1 MRHQLCPLKAG
12 PTQLNLQMLNI
23 AHYRSCDQTPQ
34 LVLDHLCETA
44 ELCSRFTA
52 KIGLPISGY
61 LLGLLH
67 DLGKY
72 SGAFQKF
79 IYAATGLDG
88 DQAQKDAENMAAHER
103 DHATAGAQYLWG
115 KISQNTPATTK
126 IHIQALC
133 ATLISH
139 HSRSGILDF
148 INLQGASPFLT
159 RIQKQDHKSH
169 LGESLSKADPSIV
182 DKIEQILADLQCH
195 SEGKQRIS
203 AIRKDLGHELF
214 PFHLALYT
222 RFLFSCLLDA
232 DRINTIDFEDPSKA
246 AMRNLTS
253 PSDWSD
259 LLESYENC
267 IKKFSANSCINQ
279 IRADI
284 SEDCRKASDH
294 PERILT
300 LPVPTGG
307 GKTLASLRF
316 ALHRAASDNTH
327 PVDRIIYILP
337 YTTIIEQNADEVRK
351 ILGGKAVLE
360 HHSNLSDDKDTKIN
374 RVLSENWDAPVIFT
388 TMVQFL
394 DALYSSGTK
403 AARRMHQ
410 MGNAILIFDEIQCL
424 PIKTVHLFNNALN
437 FLTTQANSTAV
448 LCTATMPLLEKVAQN
463 FGHLRIPENSCII
476 TNKRTL
482 SQNLRRTEIIDRIRN
497 EKWSCE
503 EIVNLALEQQNA
515 HQSVLIVCN
524 TKDSAKSLFDRI
536 KSVSQH
542 PVVHLSTNMCPAHRQ
557 HKISLIRQTIDPKN
571 PKPLICVSTQLIEAG
586 VDLDFGC
593 VIRSLA
599 GLDSIIQAAGRCNR
613 HGHHKELKPVFIL
626 NFSEESLPEGL
637 AEIKVGQEV
646 ATRVFREYRDDPKRF
661 DNSLL
666 SEAAMALFYKYYFY
680 DRAPL
685 MTYPVKARPKPDFQK
700 TEVSQSTTLIELLGT
715 NGLSHRECSERGPDK
730 SPLMLSLQQAHS
742 TAAEAFRVIDAPT
755 QGILVPYKS
764 GTKDGS
770 KLISKLAACYENESI
785 PLPEKIKL
793 HKQAQKFTVNAFPH
807 IIKKLSESRAISEIY
822 PDSGIFE
829 LAPAH
834 YSEEYGITL
843 ESLSEANYV
852 VN

>member
-1 MRHQLCPLKAG
+1 MLK
-12 PTQLNLQMLNI
+12 I
-23 AHYRSCDQTPQ
+23 AHYRSNDQTPQ
-34 LVLDHLCETA
+34 SVLDHLCETA

-52 KIGLPISGY
+52 KIGLPISGQ

-79 IYAATGLDG
+79 IYAATGLAG
-88 DQAQKDAENMAAHER
+88 EQAQKDAENMPAHER
-103 DHATAGAQYLWG
+103 DHATAGAQYLWN
-115 KISQNTPATTK
+115 KISKNTPVTTK

-133 ATLISH
+133 AALISH

-159 RIQKQDHKSH
+159 RIQKQDHLSH
-169 LGESLSKADPSIV
+169 LSESLSEAAHSI
-182 DKIEQILADLQCH
+182 ITQIDQALAELELH

-203 AIRKDLGHELF
+203 AIHKDLGKELF
-214 PFHLALYT
+214 HFHLALYT

-232 DRINTIDFEDPSKA
+232 DRINTIDFEDPNKA

-253 PSDWSD
+253 PPDWSV
-259 LLESYENC
+259 LLGQFENH
-267 IKKFSANSCINQ
+267 IKKFLVDSDINQ
-279 IRADI
+279 IRAEI
-284 SEDCRKASDH
+284 SEDCRKASDR

-316 ALHRAASDNTH
+316 ALHRAASGNSH

-337 YTTIIEQNADEVRK
+337 YTTIIEQNAHEVRE
-351 ILGGKAVLE
+351 ILGKSAVLE
-360 HHSNLSDDKDTKIN
+360 HHSNLSDDKDTKAN
-374 RVLSENWDAPVIFT
+374 RVLSENWDAPVVFT

-394 DALYSSGTK
+394 DALYSAGTK

-437 FLTTQANSTAV
+437 FLTTQVNSTAV
-448 LCTATMPLLEKVAQN
+448 LCTATMPLLEKVAQEH
-463 FGHLRIPENSCII
+463 GHLRIPENSSII
-476 TNKRTL
+476 TNKLTL
-482 SQNLRRTEIIDRIRN
+482 SQNLRRTKIIDYTRV
-497 EKWSCE
+497 EKWSYE
-503 EIVNLALEQQNA
+503 DIVELVLEQQKD
-515 HQSVLIVCN
+515 HKSVLIVCN
-524 TKDSAKSLFDRI
+524 TKDSAKNLFDRI
-536 KSVSQH
+536 KSTH

-557 HKISLIRQTIDPKN
+557 HKISFIRETIDPKN
-571 PKPLICVSTQLIEAG
+571 PKPLICISTQLIEAG

-613 HGHHKELKPVFIL
+613 HGHHKELKPVFVL
-626 NFSEESLPEGL
+626 NFAEESIPDAL
-637 AEIKVGQEV
+637 AEIKVGQGITE
-646 ATRVFREYRDDPKRF
+646 RVFREYRADPERF
-661 DNSLL
+661 DKSLL
-666 SEAAMALFYKYYFY
+666 SEAAMTLFYEYYFY
-680 DRAPL
+680 KRAGL
-685 MTYPVKARPKPDFQK
+685 MTYEIKARPKPDHQK
-700 TEVSQSTTLIELLGT
+700 TEVSADTNLIELLGV
-715 NGLSHRECSERGPDK
+715 NRLSHSECSERGLDK
-730 SPLMLSLQQAHS
+730 LPLELPLHQAHS

-755 QGILVPYKS
+755 QGILVPYNA
-764 GTKDGS
+764 GAHNGS
-770 KLISKLAACYENESI
+770 KLISKLAACYANENI

-807 IIKKLSESRAISEIY
+807 VIKKLSESQAISEIH
-822 PDSGIFE
+822 PGSGIFE

-834 YSEEYGITL
+834 YSEDYGITL
-843 ESLSEANYV
+843 EALSEANYI
-852 VN
+852 

>member
-1 MRHQLCPLKAG
+1 MLK
-12 PTQLNLQMLNI
+12 I
-23 AHYRSCDQTPQ
+23 AHYRIADQTRQ
-34 LVLDHLCETA
+34 LVSDHLCETA
-44 ELCSRFTA
+44 KLCSQFTA
-52 KIGLPISGY
+52 KIGLPISGQ

-72 SGAFQKF
+72 SGAFQSF
-79 IYAATGLDG
+79 IYAATGLAG
-88 DQAQKDAENMAAHER
+88 EQAQKDAENMPAHER
-103 DHATAGAQYLWG
+103 DHATAGAQCLW
-115 KISQNTPATTK
+115 KRISKDTPATTS

-133 ATLISH
+133 AALISH

-159 RIQKQDHKSH
+159 RIQKQDHESH
-169 LGESLSKADPSIV
+169 LSESLSKADA
-182 DKIEQILADLQCH
+182 KIIGQIEETIAELELH
-195 SEGKQRIS
+195 LEGKQRIT
-203 AIRKDLGHELF
+203 AIRKDLGQELF

-232 DRINTIDFEDPSKA
+232 DRINTIDFEDPSKGE
-246 AMRNLTS
+246 MRNLTT
-253 PSDWSD
+253 PPHWSA
-259 LLESYENC
+259 LLERFENHMG
-267 IKKFSANSCINQ
+267 KFSSHSSINE
-279 IRADI
+279 IRATI
-284 SEDCRKASDH
+284 SEECRKASERED
-294 PERILT
+294 RILT

-351 ILGGKAVLE
+351 ILGETAVLE
-360 HHSNLSDDKDTKIN
+360 HHSNLSDDKDTKAN
-374 RVLSENWDAPVIFT
+374 RVLSENWDAPVVFT

-437 FLTTQANSTAV
+437 YLTTQANTTAV
-448 LCTATMPLLEKVAQN
+448 LCTATMPLLERVSQKH
-463 FGHLRIPENSCII
+463 GHLRILENSSII
-476 TNKRTL
+476 TNKESL
-482 SQNLRRTEIIDRIRN
+482 SKNLRRTQVIDRIRA
-497 EKWSCE
+497 EKWSYE
-503 EIVNLALEQQNA
+503 DIVELALEQQKD

-524 TKDSAKSLFDRI
+524 TKDSARSLFDRI
-536 KSVSQH
+536 RSATHH

-557 HKISLIRQTIDPKN
+557 RNISFIRKTIDQRN
-571 PKPLICVSTQLIEAG
+571 QKPLICVSTQLIEAG

-613 HGHHKELKPVFIL
+613 HGHHKELKPVFVL
-626 NFSEESLPEGL
+626 NFAGETIPDAL
-637 AEIKVGQEV
+637 AEIKVGQEIT
-646 ATRVFREYRDDPKRF
+646 TRVFREYQADPDRF

-666 SEAAMALFYKYYFY
+666 SEAAMRLFYEYYFY
-680 DRAPL
+680 DRAKL
-685 MTYPVKARPKPDFQK
+685 MTYEIKARPKPDHQK
-700 TEVSQSTTLIELLGT
+700 TEVSHDTNLIDLLGT
-715 NGLSHRECSERGPDK
+715 NGLAYKECLERGADQ
-730 SPLMLSLQQAHS
+730 SPLALKLQQAHS

-755 QGILVPYKS
+755 QGILVPYQS
-764 GTKDGS
+764 DTQDGS
-770 KLISKLAACYENESI
+770 ALISKLAACYANDNI
-785 PLPEKIKL
+785 PLPAKIQL

-807 IIKKLSESRAISEIY
+807 IIKKLSESRAISEIH
-822 PDSGIFE
+822 PGSGIFE

-834 YSEEYGITL
+834 YSEDYGITL
-843 ESLSEANYV
+843 EPLSEANYIC
-852 VN
+852 N